1 MKNKI
6 EFEIKNKKNF
16 LLIETAGHGWLRVE
30 KGLVELVE
38 LATSEKLE
46 GTEKNNFIY
55 FEEDGELPKFMKQ
68 FNKATGLALK
78 KQDFITITQEKNP
91 IYNDY

>member
-38 LATSEKLE
+38 LATSKKLE
-46 GTEKNNFIY
+46 GTKKNNFIY
-55 FEEDGELPKFMKQ
+55 FEEDGELPKFMEQ
-68 FNKATGLALK
+68 LNKATGLFLK
-78 KQDFITITQEKNP
+78 KQDFLTITQEKNP
-91 IYNDY
+91 IYND